1 MPRMPPPEARR
12 CADGPR
18 VLSQTERLPDPQ
30 PPGDAAQTPSV
41 SGEIARRALLGD
53 SEALNGLLQR
63 HRARVRRIVTIR
75 FAARL
80 ARLLDEDGLSEESA
94 RTALLGLRAE
104 ETTDEAGW
112 IRLLARLVEGELR
125 RRGAATLSETRAAR
139 RTLRLD
145 GEHDPRTVQRED
157 LERVVDARVAELE
170 PEELREV
177 ILLRDYCG
185 AEWELVRARLGLL
198 SVEAAQELYRRAHE
212 RLTRRMRTN
221 LRKPG

>member
-1 MPRMPPPEARR
+1 
-12 CADGPR
+12 
-18 VLSQTERLPDPQ
+18 
-30 PPGDAAQTPSV
+30 V
-41 SGEIARRALLGD
+41 SAEIARRALLGD
-53 SEALNGLLQR
+53 TEALDGLLQR

-80 ARLLDEDGLSEESA
+80 ARLLDEDGLSEETA
-94 RTALLGLRAE
+94 RTALLGPHAE
-104 ETTDEAGW
+104 ETADEAGW
-112 IRLLARLVEGELR
+112 IRLLARLVERELR
-125 RRGAATLSETRAAR
+125 RRGAATLGETRAR

-145 GEHDPRTVQRED
+145 GEPDPRTVQRED

-185 AEWELVRARLGLL
+185 AEWELVRERLGLL

-212 RLTRRMRTN
+212 RLTKRMRTN